1 MLWFLTMNQTK
12 VSPDLASRGMPI
24 RLYYEGDPAQRVFEG
39 PIHSSSRLSI
49 APKFLVNCSAWLN
62 AGSHLAAPSARVGTA
77 VNIGPKMIG
86 GILEACGFPEFLGNA
101 AEASA
106 EFNTELG
113 DLAAVAEWVV
123 KHGNSAAFVTAV

>member
-1 MLWFLTMNQTK
+1 MVEHWKSQGRPFG
-12 VSPDLASRGMPI
+12 AR
-24 RLYYEGDPAQRVFEG
+24 
-39 PIHSSSRLSI
+39 
-49 APKFLVNCSAWLN
+49 
-62 AGSHLAAPSARVGTA
+62 SHRCEYWA
-77 VNIGPKMIG
+77 KMIG

-101 AEASA
+101 AEAAA